1 MSAIVGAVGV
11 LGKTGDVG
19 FTKLYAEGGV
29 RVPKVGDIGGAI
41 SVRVGAT
48 GQSNFCGVLNRVSVV
63 GAVGTPGRVGAV
75 GLTKE

>member
-1 MSAIVGAVGV
+1 MVGAVGV
-11 LGKTGDVG
+11 LGKIGDVG
-19 FTKLYAEGGV
+19 FIKLYAEGGV

-41 SVRVGAT
+41 SIRVGAT

>member
-1 MSAIVGAVGV
+1 M
-11 LGKTGDVG
+11 
-19 FTKLYAEGGV
+19 
-29 RVPKVGDIGGAI
+29 GDIGGAI
-41 SVRVGAT
+41 SIRVGAT